1 LTSGSADTPEAC
13 CTQRQGPHNVLEEGP
28 HDKSRRSCRR
38 ASSHPPP
45 AGNQDDFDD
54 NTNLMQLGL
63 DKEDIEEL
71 IFRLEDQLGLTAFT
85 AEEDRIL
92 KTARTAND
100 LTRFL
105 IEIGRY

>member
-1 LTSGSADTPEAC
+1 MKRAAVRAAVHRLIS
-13 CTQRQGPHNVLEEGP
+13 RLLE
-28 HDKSRRSCRR
+28 
-38 ASSHPPP
+38 
-45 AGNQDDFDD
+45 NQNDFDD
-54 NTNLMQLGL
+54 NTSLTQLGL

-85 AEEDRIL
+85 AEEDRML

-100 LTRFL
+100 LIRFL